1 MDNKQELEKRFNEL
15 YPGKRLLEINL
26 NGFYHSIWYD
36 DGSRNSEVQQEI
48 SSNYLAVGEFPMYP
62 KAMKLFEG
70 YLNSQYQNNDET
82 LNYIKPEKR

>member
-15 YPGKRLLEINL
+15 YPGKRLLQINL
-26 NGFYHSIWYD
+26 NGFKHSIWYD

-48 SSNYLAVGEFPMYP
+48 SSNYLAVGEFSMYP

-70 YLNSQYQNNDET
+70 YPNSQYQNNDET
-82 LNYIKPEKR
+82 LNYIKPEER